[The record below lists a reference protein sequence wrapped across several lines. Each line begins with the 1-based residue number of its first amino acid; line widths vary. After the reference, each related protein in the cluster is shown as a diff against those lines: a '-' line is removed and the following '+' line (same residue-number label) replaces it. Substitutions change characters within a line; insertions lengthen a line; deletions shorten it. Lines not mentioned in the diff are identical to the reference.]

1 MGEKTSIAWTD
12 RSWNPWQGCHKVTL
26 GCQQCYMFRDKIRY
40 GQNPDVVV
48 RSKPPTFNAP
58 LSRKWNQ
65 ENAAGQRVFV
75 CSWSDFFIEEADPW
89 RAEAYAIMASTPWL
103 TYQILTKRPE
113 RIDGRWAFLPNVWL
127 GVTAEDQ
134 AMADLRIPQLL
145 AVPAAVRF
153 VSCEPLLGE
162 VDLDCWSESGCPRG
176 WLDDSPGLNMVI
188 TGGESGPRARPMQT
202 VWARA
207 IRDQCRAAGVPF
219 FFKQLGEWRD
229 ECTCDGEP
237 HEQMAGM
244 YRCGCE
250 VCGDLLD
257 GQQYHEFPAQ

>member
-89 RAEAYAIMASTPWL
+89 RAEAYAIMAATPWL

-127 GVTAEDQ
+127 GVTAENQ
-134 AMADLRIPQLL
+134 AMMDARVKILLSVSHDLMTF
-145 AVPAAVRF
+145 A
-153 VSCEPLLGE
+153 SCEPLLGE
-162 VDLDCWSESGCPRG
+162 INATP
-176 WLDDSPGLNMVI
+176 WLQPGGLSWLI
-188 TGGESGPRARPMQT
+188 AGGESGPRARPMQT
-202 VWARA
+202 IWARA
-207 IRDQCRAAGVPF
+207 LRDQSRAAGVPF

-237 HEQMAGM
+237 HEQMADM
-244 YRCGCE
+244 YRCGRE
-250 VCGDLLD
+250 VCGDLLY